1 MTWNRVLN
9 GVERKYDENLKKK
22 KTWTREWEDQ
32 KRSKWVET
40 DSEKETSRE
49 IVREGL
55 QKQEKHEMN
64 VEKAR
69 ATEIDSENEAGKPL
83 KKAGKCVVSDYAI
96 VDQALSAFY
105 HQTD

>member
-1 MTWNRVLN
+1 
-9 GVERKYDENLKKK
+9 
-22 KTWTREWEDQ
+22 
-32 KRSKWVET
+32 
-40 DSEKETSRE
+40 
-49 IVREGL
+49 
-55 QKQEKHEMN
+55 MN